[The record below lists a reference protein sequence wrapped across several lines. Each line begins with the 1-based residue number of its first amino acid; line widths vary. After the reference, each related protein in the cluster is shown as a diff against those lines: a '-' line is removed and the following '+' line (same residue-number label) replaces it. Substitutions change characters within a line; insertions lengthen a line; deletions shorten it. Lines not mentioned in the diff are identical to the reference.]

1 MVSVP
6 GEASDHTGLFLLSC
20 ALNHM
25 PFSFIHT
32 LKTHAFFFYPNSC
45 SKMKGKNACLLSFC
59 IYVFFFFYQIVSK

>member
-6 GEASDHTGLFLLSC
+6 GEASGHTGLFSY
-20 ALNHM
+20 
-25 PFSFIHT
+25 S
-32 LKTHAFFFYPNSC
+32 NSY